1 MKIST
6 LKGATSERGGCQ
18 DITTCQHVLT
28 LISLF
33 TVSVQM
39 MAFAVLFHARI
50 AFFCRLGE
58 TRAFVAKVVAEV
70 VGVDTA

>member
-50 AFFCRLGE
+50 SFAAVGE
-58 TRAFVAKVVAEV
+58 TRAFVAKVVAEA